1 MKSSITDFLM
11 PQVMKDGRISQA
23 GKYNDILISGTDFRE
38 LIGAHQES
46 LAVVGS
52 ADASSVSENSALD
65 EENGV
70 VRDDIGFDGKQES
83 QDLKNDKLDS
93 GEPQRQFVQEEER
106 AKGSVALDVYWKYI
120 TLAYGGALVPFI
132 LLGQILF
139 QLLQIGSNY
148 WMAWATPISEDVQAP
163 VKLSTLMIV
172 YVALAFGSSL
182 CILLRA
188 TLLVTAGYKT
198 ATELFHKMHHC
209 IFRSPMSFF
218 DSTPSGRIMSRVRRW
233 PLSLFEDFHIYIYL
247 VIIVFHFFLV

>member
-1 MKSSITDFLM
+1 MKSSKIGFLM

-23 GKYNDILISGTDFRE
+23 GKYNDILNSGTDFME
-38 LIGAHQES
+38 LIGAHQEA
-46 LAVVGS
+46 LAVVDS
-52 ADASSVSENSALD
+52 VDANSVSEKSALGQENVIVKDAIAVD
-65 EENGV
+65 E
-70 VRDDIGFDGKQES
+70 KLES
-83 QDLKNDKLDS
+83 QDLKNDKLES
-93 GEPQRQFVQEEER
+93 VEPQRQIIQEEER
-106 AKGSVALDVYWKYI
+106 EKGSVALDVYWKYI

-132 LLGQILF
+132 LLGQVLF

-148 WMAWATPISEDVQAP
+148 WMAWATPVSEDVQAP